1 MPLSTVLVRTFV
13 RLGLTISGGASYV
26 KNVRRGKALG
36 EQEEVAYKGFRG
48 TKGGKKWATRV
59 CDGSFR
65 KRVKAR

>member
-36 EQEEVAYKGFRG
+36 QQEEVAYEGVLARTKGFR
-48 TKGGKKWATRV
+48 AT
-59 CDGSFR
+59 GR
-65 KRVKAR
+65 KRVKARKTSG